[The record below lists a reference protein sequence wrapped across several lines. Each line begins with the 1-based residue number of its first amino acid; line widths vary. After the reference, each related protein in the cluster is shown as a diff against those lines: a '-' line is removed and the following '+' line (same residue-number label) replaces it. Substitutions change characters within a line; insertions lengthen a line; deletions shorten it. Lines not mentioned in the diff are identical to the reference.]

1 MRRGRGRRYVREVI
15 RIDAAVEGS
24 LLAIVRRLERATEPA
39 VEIDV
44 LDPDRGRGLHAGER
58 VEIDGATYVHRPFRT
73 WVDLAERLGYRL
85 ATPRPLAPP
94 RLRLVF
100 ERLAPPVGEQ
110 IDDATEKYGARSR
123 FARTSKLED
132 PGFVIDFA
140 EALERTA
147 VPGDARV
154 LDLGVNQG
162 DELALIAALRP
173 DLAEAAF
180 TGVDHS
186 ATALAIARSRFPRA
200 TLVEADLDAPL
211 ALAGRFELVLAIAT
225 LQSAAIDDR
234 ELLRRIVQDHLAPS
248 GAVIFG
254 VPNCRIVDG
263 ETRYGARMMNFH
275 QPELGLLVKDVAFY
289 RKYLQ
294 QHGRRVFV
302 TGKNYVFV
310 TAIV

>member
-1 MRRGRGRRYVREVI
+1 MLAPDPTDV
-15 RIDAAVEGS
+15 AVERS
-24 LLAIVRRLERATEPA
+24 LLAIARHLERAGEPT
-39 VEIDV
+39 VELDV
-44 LDPDRGRGLHAGER
+44 LDPDRGRGLHAGECIA
-58 VEIDGATYVHRPFRT
+58 IDGASYVHRPFRT

-100 ERLAPPVGEQ
+100 ERLAPAECEP
-110 IDDATEKYGARSR
+110 IDDATEKYGAASR

-132 PGFVIDFA
+132 PGFVLDFA
-140 EALERTA
+140 EAIERA
-147 VPGDARV
+147 ALPSDARV

-186 ATALAIARSRFPRA
+186 ATALAVARARFPRA
-200 TLVEADLDAPL
+200 TLVEANLDAPL
-211 ALAGRFELVLAIAT
+211 ALTGLFVLVVAIAT

-234 ELLRRIVQDHLAPS
+234 ELLRRIVQHHLAPN

-263 ETRYGARMMNFH
+263 ETQYGARMKNFR

-289 RKYLQ
+289 RKHLQ

>member
-1 MRRGRGRRYVREVI
+1 VTRPVPA
-15 RIDAAVEGS
+15 DLS
-24 LLAIVRRLERATEPA
+24 LLAIVRQLERATEPI
-39 VEIDV
+39 VELDV

-58 VEIDGATYVHRPFRT
+58 VEIDGETYVHRPFRT

-100 ERLAPPVGEQ
+100 ERLAAAAPER
-110 IDDATEKYGARSR
+110 IDDTTEKYGAASS
-123 FARTSKLED
+123 FARTSKLDD

-147 VPGDARV
+147 VPSDARV

-162 DELALIAALRP
+162 DELALLAALRP
-173 DLAEAAF
+173 DLPETAF

-186 ATALAIARSRFPRA
+186 ATALAVARTRFPRA
-200 TLVEADLDAPL
+200 TLLEADLAAPL
-211 ALAGRFELVLAIAT
+211 ALAGRFDLIIAIAT

-234 ELLRRIVQDHLAPS
+234 DLLRRIVQDHLAPA

-254 VPNCRIVDG
+254 VPNSRIIDG
-263 ETRYGARMMNFH
+263 ETQYGARMKNFR

-302 TGKNYVFV
+302 TGKNYLFV
-310 TAIV
+310 TAVV

>member
-1 MRRGRGRRYVREVI
+1 MLAPGW
-15 RIDAAVEGS
+15 IDAATERS
-24 LLAIVRRLERATEPA
+24 LLAIARHLERASEAT
-39 VEIDV
+39 VELDV
-44 LDPDRGRGLHAGER
+44 LDPDRGRCLHAGECIA
-58 VEIDGATYVHRPFRT
+58 IDGVSYVHRPFRT

-100 ERLAPPVGEQ
+100 ERLALAMREP
-110 IDDATEKYGARSR
+110 IDDTTEKYGAASR

-132 PGFVIDFA
+132 PDFVLDFA
-140 EALERTA
+140 EAIERAA
-147 VPGDARV
+147 VPSDARV

-162 DELALIAALRP
+162 DELALIAALCP
-173 DLAEAAF
+173 GLAEAAF

-186 ATALAIARSRFPRA
+186 ATALAIARARFPRA
-200 TLVEADLDAPL
+200 TLIEADLDAPL
-211 ALAGRFELVLAIAT
+211 ALTGRFELVVAIAT
-225 LQSAAIDDR
+225 LQSATIDDR
-234 ELLRRIVQDHLAPS
+234 ELLRRIVQHHLAPS

-254 VPNCRIVDG
+254 VPNCRVVDG
-263 ETRYGARMMNFH
+263 ETQYGARMKNFR

-294 QHGRRVFV
+294 QHRRRVFV

>member
-1 MRRGRGRRYVREVI
+1 
-15 RIDAAVEGS
+15 
-24 LLAIVRRLERATEPA
+24 
-39 VEIDV
+39 
-44 LDPDRGRGLHAGER
+44 
-58 VEIDGATYVHRPFRT
+58 
-73 WVDLAERLGYRL
+73 VDLAERLGYRL
-85 ATPRPLAPP
+85 ATPRPIAPP

-100 ERLAPPVGEQ
+100 ERLAPAAREA
-110 IDDATEKYGARSR
+110 IDDPTEKYGARSS
-123 FARTSKLED
+123 FARMSKLED

-140 EALERTA
+140 DALERTA
-147 VPGDARV
+147 VPSDGRV

-200 TLVEADLDAPL
+200 TLVEGDLGAPL
-211 ALAGRFELVLAIAT
+211 AVAGRFELVIAIAT

-234 ELLRRIVQDHLAPS
+234 ELLRRIVQDHLAPA

-254 VPNCRIVDG
+254 VPNCRAVDG
-263 ETRYGARMMNFH
+263 ETQYGARMKNFR